1 MGKGDKKT
9 RRGKIVRG
17 SFGVRRRRKG
27 KTIAQII
34 RQKEKETPA
43 EKLVEVIKKEKTE
56 KIDKAEEKPAP
67 KKPAAKKTTVKKAET
82 ETKAEK
88 KPAKKPAAKSTK
100 KPAEKKE

>member
-34 RQKEKETPA
+34 RQKEKEAPA
-43 EKLVEVIKKEKTE
+43 EKLVEAIETE

-82 ETKAEK
+82 EKKAEK
-88 KPAKKPAAKSTK
+88 KPAKKPAAKSVK
-100 KPAEKKE
+100 KSAEKKE